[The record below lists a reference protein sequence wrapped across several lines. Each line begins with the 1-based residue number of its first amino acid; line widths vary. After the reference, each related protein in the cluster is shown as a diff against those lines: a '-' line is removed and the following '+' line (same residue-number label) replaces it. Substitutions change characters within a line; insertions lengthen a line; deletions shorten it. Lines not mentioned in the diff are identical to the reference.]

1 VGDVTKDN
9 VLIEKL
15 VGFFSKLPQV
25 EVIALGGS
33 RASGRADGLSDF
45 DVYVCADATISLA
58 TRRDIVQQLGGA
70 SVDNLGH
77 DYFGGGDEWR
87 DAAGTHFDLMY
98 LGSGWL
104 REQVERPLK
113 RYQPTLGYSTAFA
126 YTVSR
131 ATILH
136 DPDGAFATLQAVT
149 LESYPNALREAV
161 VHYNHPLLRNT
172 ISSYWVQLEKATAR
186 GDLVS
191 LNHRLTAL
199 LASYFDI
206 IFAVNRA
213 LHPGEK
219 RLLKAALSVCSS
231 LPEAFERDLTE
242 TLKAAGGPELLLTE
256 VTKLLDAL
264 DAWLEH
270 EGFDVTGSR
279 PVQIPAG

>member
-1 VGDVTKDN
+1 MGVGDKAQ
-9 VLIEKL
+9 LEGL
-15 VGFFSKLPQV
+15 VALFAELPQV
-25 EVIALGGS
+25 EAITLGGS
-33 RASGRADGLSDF
+33 SASGRADDLSDF

-104 REQVERPLK
+104 REQVERPLR
-113 RYQPTLGYSTAFA
+113 RYQPSLGYSTAFA

-131 ATILH
+131 AAILY
-136 DPDGAFATLQAVT
+136 DPDGAFAALQAVT
-149 LESYPNALREAV
+149 LEPYPDALREAV

-191 LNHRLTAL
+191 LNHRLAAL
-199 LASYFDI
+199 LASYFDL
-206 IFAVNRA
+206 IFAVNRT

-219 RLLKAALSVCSS
+219 RLVEVALSVCSS

-242 TLKAAGGPELLLTE
+242 TLKTAGEPELLLTE

-264 DAWLEH
+264 DAWLEL
-270 EGFDVTGSR
+270 EGFDVTVSR